1 MKIHIIDDILAPS
14 DKVVIRYKGPNPFAA
29 FAMFPRLIRDVMK
42 VTGKDTFE
50 TDVRWD
56 SSEDPR
62 GFYGMW
68 YAKRTEDNWTF
79 TRIRAIAQ
87 GAQSLK
93 DKEGWLYL
101 ELKGTVETRHEYSN
115 FVQRSFWWFYNR
127 TFYYHQRRK
136 YIDFAKDN
144 IFQIRDRVLRTLQ
157 IERETRG
164 EARSERAA

>member
-1 MKIHIIDDILAPS
+1 MKITIIDDILAPS
-14 DKVVIRYKGPNPFAA
+14 DKCIVRYKGPNPFVA
-29 FAMFPRLIRDVMK
+29 FAMFPRVIRDVMK

-68 YAKRTEDNWTF
+68 YCKRGEDTWTK
-79 TRIRAIAQ
+79 TQIRAIAQ

-101 ELKGTVETRHEYSN
+101 ELKGNVITSYDYTN

-127 TFYYHQRRK
+127 TFYYKQRRK
-136 YIDFAKDN
+136 YIDFAKDD
-144 IFQIRDRVLRTLQ
+144 IFRIRDRVLRALH

-164 EARSERAA
+164 ERAA